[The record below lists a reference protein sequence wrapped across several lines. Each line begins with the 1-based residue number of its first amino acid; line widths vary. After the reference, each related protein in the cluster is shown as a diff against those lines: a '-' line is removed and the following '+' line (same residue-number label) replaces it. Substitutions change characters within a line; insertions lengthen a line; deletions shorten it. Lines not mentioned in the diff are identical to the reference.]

1 MINQQSKILIV
12 DDNPVNCAICEEILA
27 EEYTLQTADCGE
39 AALELAATFEPDL
52 VLLDVMMPGIDG
64 LEVCRR
70 LRQSVRPWVKIIMV
84 SAKVQTSDRLAGY
97 EAGADDYLTKP
108 FDEDELIAKVRVHL
122 RLKSVEEINDVK
134 QQLLQVLQHGNRTPM
149 THILANADI
158 LLDLGE
164 TLSNDERD
172 RCTKAIKRGAQRLHK
187 WLAAGEYLVA
197 LKTGQF
203 ELSPESI
210 DLANRSRQVADRIL
224 SDTCKNIV
232 QLRLEVPEDLTIE
245 GDAEFFDLLV
255 DQLLTDAIARSPQG
269 SQVSL
274 RIEML
279 PDDRMRVAVARDGES
294 VSKEN
299 LANMFEPFGAPD
311 DVLHNVTDGME
322 LAIAREVTHVQGGL
336 VRAVNLPSG
345 GIELQAEVPVGQQ
358 AATPPQDLEPT
369 GIFE

>member
-1 MINQQSKILIV
+1 MTYQTAKILVV
-12 DDNPVNCAICEEILA
+12 DDNPVNCAICEEILG
-27 EEYTLQTADCGE
+27 EEFSLQTAESGE

-108 FDEDELIAKVRVHL
+108 FDEDELLAKVRVHL
-122 RLKSVEEINDVK
+122 RLKNVEEINNVK
-134 QQLLQVLQHGNRTPM
+134 QQLVQVLQHGNRTPM

-164 TLSNDERD
+164 SLSSEERD

-203 ELSPESI
+203 AISPESL
-210 DLANRSRQVADRIL
+210 DVAKRSRQVADQIL
-224 SDTCKNIV
+224 NETCKNIV
-232 QLRLEVPEDLTIE
+232 QLRFEVPEDLKVE
-245 GDAEFFDLLV
+245 GDAEFFDLLIG
-255 DQLLTDAIARSPQG
+255 QLLTDAIARSPQN

-279 PDDRMRVAVARDGES
+279 QDDRMRVAVARDGEP
-294 VSKEN
+294 VSKEM

-345 GIELQAEVPVGQQ
+345 GIELQAELPVGKEE
-358 AATPPQDLEPT
+358 AESLLDLETT
-369 GIFE
+369 GIIE